1 MYNLIDQAG
10 KEIGTDIYIYNWASK
25 YKHIQLKDMNLIE
38 YLGLIKY
45 VQNWYWE
52 RADSNT
58 DAIKDFGLL
67 SVTPIREFGISPE
80 NSSVDMYSD
89 IKLKFIPNSFSD
101 YLNGMF
107 EEDIRDYTITTMRI
121 NNSHMLIL
129 LDSQGNEHISK
140 RELENVEL
148 LGLVE
153 YALAW
158 QEFGYRT
165 EWNDITFIDPKIVK
179 NARFKGKITEEYDET
194 TAESKI
200 VGFSLLEDMCPA
212 IVLKD
217 KRGKLSY
224 HDFY

>member
-10 KEIGTDIYIYNWASK
+10 KEIGTDIYIYNWTSK
-25 YKHIQLKDMNLIE
+25 YNRIQLKDMNLIE

-52 RADSNT
+52 RVGINT
-58 DAIKDFGLL
+58 DAIRDFGLL
-67 SVTPIREFGISPE
+67 SVSPDADMYREF
-80 NSSVDMYSD
+80 
-89 IKLKFIPNSFSD
+89 KLKFIPNSFTD
-101 YLNGMF
+101 YLNDMF
-107 EEDIRDYTITTMRI
+107 DEDIRDYSITTMRV

-129 LDSQGNEHISK
+129 SDSLGNEHVSK
-140 RELENVEL
+140 RELENVEH
-148 LGLVE
+148 LGLIE
-153 YALAW
+153 YAHAW

-179 NARFKGKITEEYDET
+179 NARFKGKVTEKYDET

-200 VGFSLLEDMCPA
+200 AGFSLLEDMCPA
-212 IVLKD
+212 IVLED
-217 KRGKLSY
+217 TRGKLSY